1 MVAESEKVYTSS
13 VAMIF
18 SSCLLATFFGI
29 GSYMMYNEA
38 FQDAF
43 IASIIGAVISC
54 LFFYF
59 FYYIF
64 EHNTYNTI
72 FELSCNSFGKV
83 FGTILNLVIVA
94 SLVIITCAI
103 LFNLSSFLNLEYLPD
118 SPTNMLEAILLL
130 TLSYVCSKSLSQILK
145 VNQIFVFI
153 CMFNIILNVIGLF
166 PKFEIRNIEPM
177 FDVGKIS
184 IIKSVGI
191 YVVLSFVSYFM
202 LLIANKKMIQDKN
215 VLKKRIIISLIST
228 NAVLVGI
235 IFLAIVLLGKEYI
248 ALFRFP
254 EYIGL
259 KQFALFNMIERIEN
273 ILSLQLYF
281 NAFSL
286 LMFLIYFIKSY
297 LPSGKY
303 TRYYPFIITFFVYF
317 ITNFLFKDT
326 MSFIMLVEKYYSY
339 VILIGLVVPVAL
351 IYTKLH
357 FFTKLPK

>member
-29 GSYMMYNEA
+29 GSYMMYNES

-130 TLSYVCSKSLSQILK
+130 TLSYVCSKSFSQILK

-191 YVVLSFVSYFM
+191 YVVLSFISYFM

-228 NAVLVGI
+228 NVVLIGI
-235 IFLAIVLLGKEYI
+235 IFLAIILLGKEYI
-248 ALFRFP
+248 TLFRFP

-259 KQFALFNMIERIEN
+259 KQFGLFNMIERIEN

-303 TRYYPFIITFFVYF
+303 TKYYPFIITFLIYF

-339 VILIGLVVPVAL
+339 VILAGLMFPVVL
-351 IYTKLH
+351 IYIKLH